1 DRHLT
6 FSGFRYTEMAVDVEP
21 LADAI
26 TLDSG
31 GYVILRPEGEW
42 DRPGILETSA
52 GRPVREPRE
61 NVVHPARIS
70 A

>member
-1 DRHLT
+1 
-6 FSGFRYTEMAVDVEP
+6 MAVDVEP

-52 GRPVREPRE
+52 GRPVRDPGD
-61 NVVHPARIS
+61 NVVQPAHIT